1 MNGHDLGI
9 VLHYA
14 YNGWGNLIEEWQAHD
29 SAVDMQTTPSV
40 QYAYEDGASGS
51 VAKYVRLSQVTY
63 PNGREVHYDY
73 AAGVEDVMSRLSNVG
88 DGANT
93 HASYKYL
100 GAGRIVVEDYEDV
113 EVKLSYLD
121 GSGNVTGLDR
131 FGRILDQIWTD
142 YGANPDEILD
152 HYSYTYDRAGN
163 RTARLNNLN
172 HDLDE
177 TYNYDS
183 LDRLS
188 AWYLDDILQKS
199 WAELDGLGNDLAAG
213 SYNAANE
220 MTPTVGSSGY
230 DDAGNMTTLRSGDTA
245 VYDAW
250 NRMVEVNDGQ
260 DIIQRNEYDGANRR
274 IQIFSDFTGAT
285 PGTVQDDYY
294 SGQQI
299 IETHEDSA
307 VKYQNVWS
315 PRYIDSLILR
325 DTLSAGQI
333 VAADRILYLS
343 DANYNVTGLVK
354 EVDIG
359 GGQTEWQ
366 VVERYTYTP
375 YGEATFR
382 NGAWTDVGS
391 STNSNATLYTGRYL
405 DSLTSL
411 YYYRARFYDAAL
423 ERFISRD
430 PVGYGGIDSNL
441 YRYVRSNPIIH
452 IDPSGYSFLRVDCWP
467 KKPSG
472 LETGLLVFF
481 VEISKDSNYGHI
493 IKDIEAGLFSE
504 YICKSEKNVYDGEGN
519 VTGVVPDIWDNYPGF
534 GTKIPKISQQPK
546 PPTPTP
552 TPTHPQTPD
561 NPNYDS
567 SKDAAN
573 KGCNALINK
582 IIGKLDELPDAE
594 GKIGRFIKILKLA
607 LDCGKSTTKADEI
620 RLTCEKFTEQPDF
633 TGCMLCCHEIVTLFP
648 ENPLGPFI
656 CQSACGEAFCP

>member
-199 WAELDGLGNDLAAG
+199 WA
-213 SYNAANE
+213 
-220 MTPTVGSSGY
+220 
-230 DDAGNMTTLRSGDTA
+230 
-245 VYDAW
+245 
-250 NRMVEVNDGQ
+250 
-260 DIIQRNEYDGANRR
+260 
-274 IQIFSDFTGAT
+274 
-285 PGTVQDDYY
+285 
-294 SGQQI
+294 
-299 IETHEDSA
+299 
-307 VKYQNVWS
+307 
-315 PRYIDSLILR
+315 
-325 DTLSAGQI
+325 
-333 VAADRILYLS
+333 
-343 DANYNVTGLVK
+343 
-354 EVDIG
+354 
-359 GGQTEWQ
+359 
-366 VVERYTYTP
+366 
-375 YGEATFR
+375 
-382 NGAWTDVGS
+382 
-391 STNSNATLYTGRYL
+391 
-405 DSLTSL
+405 
-411 YYYRARFYDAAL
+411 
-423 ERFISRD
+423 
-430 PVGYGGIDSNL
+430 
-441 YRYVRSNPIIH
+441 
-452 IDPSGYSFLRVDCWP
+452 
-467 KKPSG
+467 
-472 LETGLLVFF
+472 
-481 VEISKDSNYGHI
+481 
-493 IKDIEAGLFSE
+493 
-504 YICKSEKNVYDGEGN
+504 
-519 VTGVVPDIWDNYPGF
+519 
-534 GTKIPKISQQPK
+534 
-546 PPTPTP
+546 
-552 TPTHPQTPD
+552 
-561 NPNYDS
+561 
-567 SKDAAN
+567 
-573 KGCNALINK
+573 
-582 IIGKLDELPDAE
+582 
-594 GKIGRFIKILKLA
+594 
-607 LDCGKSTTKADEI
+607 
-620 RLTCEKFTEQPDF
+620 
-633 TGCMLCCHEIVTLFP
+633 
-648 ENPLGPFI
+648 
-656 CQSACGEAFCP
+656 